1 MIYRI
6 HRIYPGI
13 STKVYIIP
21 GYGYKVCTGITKL
34 PGKGMKIIESSKNSL
49 ISRPRSKATFFMKEL
64 REIFKEELV
73 EIRKADVEGS
83 AIDYEEVS
91 WYDLAP
97 EVQQAIDVIG
107 GYMDRKDLGVSKT
120 PTERINLLLDPT
132 RKTMSSEDC
141 VADVCVDNV

>member
-1 MIYRI
+1 
-6 HRIYPGI
+6 
-13 STKVYIIP
+13 
-21 GYGYKVCTGITKL
+21 
-34 PGKGMKIIESSKNSL
+34 
-49 ISRPRSKATFFMKEL
+49 MKEL
-64 REIFKEELV
+64 REIFKQELV
-73 EIRKADVEGS
+73 EIRKA
-83 AIDYEEVS
+83 EEVS
-91 WYDLAP
+91 RYDLAP